1 MTRPV
6 VHFLAMLVL
15 AAAGPVCGD
24 GGHDP
29 FDSVESL
36 EAIREVER
44 EVTGLVDRVRP
55 TVVMLRLSGQE
66 GSSTGSGV
74 VISPDGLV
82 ATCGH
87 VGDRAGRRVT
97 ATTADGR
104 VFRGRTLG
112 QANMGALDCGLIK
125 LDTDGESLASAPLGT
140 SRDLAPGDWLVVLG
154 YTQGPPAESRASLA
168 RVGRVL
174 RASDREILF
183 DAPIDAGDS
192 GGPGFNLRG
201 EVVMIS
207 SRCGRQPWEN
217 AATPVDRLRERM
229 AEFAEGLDEEQMRLG
244 LGDSDD
250 DVRTRFTRG
259 GDRSG
264 RMAVQRALPLD
275 EVVGRA
281 EASMLRILDGSS
293 TGCYATVIDAEGHAV
308 SKRSQLPKPDS
319 DGWLRAEDRD
329 GASRRVRIVGTDGAL
344 DLALLETEGA
354 PLPPI
359 PWELGA
365 KVVPGQVLLT
375 PRFGPTGPAL
385 GFAAI
390 ERRESERDWRSGPYL
405 GVRTEPVAR
414 ADAREAG
421 VESAVRVLEVVPDAP
436 ASRAGVKVGDLLV
449 TLDGQ
454 PLSGREGLRRR
465 IYDRAVGDRVRLD
478 LLRRGERMELEATL
492 ATRGSDGGAA
502 VQRGNTVTPISAV
515 STGFGEVIA
524 HDAIV
529 WPEQCG
535 GPIVDLDGR
544 AVGLNIAR
552 YDRTAT
558 HALDPVRVEAS
569 VRRMREAA
577 SRAGEPT
584 QPAAAVDVADPAP

>member
-1 MTRPV
+1 VTPRV
-6 VHFLAMLVL
+6 VRALSPLVL
-15 AAAGPVCGD
+15 AAAGTAWGD

-29 FDSVESL
+29 FDAVESL

-104 VFRGRTLG
+104 VLRGRTLG

-125 LDTDGESLASAPLGT
+125 LDTEGESLASAPLGT
-140 SRDLAPGDWLVVLG
+140 SGDLAPGDWLVVLG
-154 YTQGPPAESRASLA
+154 YTQGPPGEARASLA

-174 RASDREILF
+174 RSSDREILF

-229 AEFAEGLDEEQMRLG
+229 AEFAAGMDEDQMRLG
-244 LGDSDD
+244 LDDVDD

-281 EASMLRILDGSS
+281 EASMLRILDGTS
-293 TGCYATVIDAEGHAV
+293 TGCYATAVDAEGHAV
-308 SKRSQLPKPDS
+308 SKRSQLPTPDA
-319 DGWLRAEDRD
+319 DGWLRAEDRE
-329 GASRRVRIVGTDGAL
+329 GATRRVRIVGTDGPL
-344 DLALLETEGA
+344 DLALLEVEGA

-359 PWELGA
+359 AWELGA
-365 KVVPGQVLLT
+365 KLVPGQVLLT

-436 ASRAGVKVGDLLV
+436 ASKAGIRVGDLLV
-449 TLDGQ
+449 SLDDQ

-465 IYDRAVGDRVRLD
+465 IFDRAVGDRVRID
-478 LLRRGERMELEATL
+478 LLRDGERLDVEATL
-492 ATRGSDGGAA
+492 ATRASDGDGGI
-502 VQRGNTVTPISAV
+502 QRGNTVTPISAV

-558 HALDPVRVEAS
+558 HALDPVRVEAA

-577 SRAGEPT
+577 ARTGEPT
-584 QPAAAVDVADPAP
+584 QPAAANDTAEQAP